1 MNISSGNMKT
11 YTYIF
16 YVFAISV
23 IRMLE
28 TNVSNGSKIY
38 YVEEDLLKTC
48 TSTCGTVQCSFNSYC
63 GDDGRCLYC
72 SDEKCRS
79 RSSGCELFCE
89 VTKREKNETP
99 VMFDVRENRMVD
111 YDTLLVLCCV
121 FAVVI
126 LLLICILVAV
136 IRGKLPLKF
145 FPNVKQSIKEDIERS
160 GHITNCSDAGNQ
172 TSALLVSGGT
182 ESHKEEDSNNSVDT
196 RIE

>member
-11 YTYIF
+11 YTCIF

-23 IRMLE
+23 IRVLE

-121 FAVVI
+121 FAVAI
-126 LLLICILVAV
+126 LLLICILVWV
-136 IRGKLPLKF
+136 IRGKR
-145 FPNVKQSIKEDIERS
+145 PNVKQSIEEDIERA
-160 GHITNCSDAGNQ
+160 GRIMNCSSEAEHQ

-182 ESHKEEDSNNSVDT
+182 RSHREDNNNNNSVDT
-196 RIE
+196 RRE